1 MAEFAFD
8 DKNVAYVNAPD
19 ALVFAVAKTDKPYK
33 PFQLVVEKD
42 AKGKDTGWYTVP
54 KSLVFAYRGERLLDG
69 SRISINRTKSVPRT
83 ERMALFEAG
92 IADGLKVRPLEDEKP
107 AREKTAPLTL
117 DALMSR
123 KAAKPADNNAIPAN
137 PLHVKL

>member
-1 MAEFAFD
+1 MAEFTFD

-33 PFQLVVEKD
+33 PFALVPEKD
-42 AKGKDTGWYTVP
+42 KAGKDTGWYTVP

-69 SRISINRTKSVPRT
+69 SRVSINRTKPVARG
-83 ERMALFEAG
+83 EREALLKAG
-92 IADGLKVRPLEDEKP
+92 VEKGLKVRPLEDEKP
-107 AREKTAPLTL
+107 VKARPTALTL
-117 DALMSR
+117 ETLM
-123 KAAKPADNNAIPAN
+123 AGAIPSN